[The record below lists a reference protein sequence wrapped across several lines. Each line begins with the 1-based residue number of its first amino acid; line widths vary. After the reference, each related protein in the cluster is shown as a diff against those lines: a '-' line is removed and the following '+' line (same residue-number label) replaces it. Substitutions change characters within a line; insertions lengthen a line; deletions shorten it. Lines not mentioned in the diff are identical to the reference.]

1 MDEEKKIMSQDEMAR
16 ERTDLAELRTGM
28 ATERTDMA
36 YERTALTNS
45 QTFLAYCRTA
55 IGTFAAGI
63 GMFEFINNPNI
74 IHVGVGLMIASPIIV
89 IIGVIHFLRVR
100 HRIEIE
106 ATRRKQVTEMLE
118 REFRETADEIA
129 ANEKSA
135 DRAAAN
141 EKGTSEKE

>member
-1 MDEEKKIMSQDEMAR
+1 MNDGLSEEKKGLSQDEMAR
-16 ERTDLAELRTGM
+16 ERTELSELRTGM
-28 ATERTDMA
+28 ATERTDLA

-63 GMFEFINNPNI
+63 GMFEFINNSDI
-74 IHVGVGLMIASPIIV
+74 IHIGVGLMIASPIIV

-100 HRIEIE
+100 HRIDSE

-118 REFRETADEIA
+118 REFRDAADEI
-129 ANEKSA
+129 
-135 DRAAAN
+135 AAN

>member
-100 HRIEIE
+100 HRIESE